1 MVYQTWIPN
10 ESLPHAERSIA
21 LGVFDGL
28 HLGHRAVISAA
39 RNTPI
44 RGRVLPTATVLSITG
59 IGKAGGRL
67 FTESEEE
74 KWAETLGLDEWLNVP
89 FDTIRD
95 LSPAAFVREI
105 LHEKLGAVTVCCGE
119 NYRFGK
125 GGIGTAA
132 DLKTLCADYDI
143 EVCIVPTVCRD
154 GEVVSSTAVRQALTD
169 GDPFRAMQFL
179 GRPYTITYPVRAGNH
194 LGSTWGVPTVNQPFP
209 DGAATVKFGVY
220 ASLVVI
226 DGVQHRAVTNIG
238 VHPTVKENAVPQAE
252 TFIAEYDG
260 DLYDTSVSVQLIRF
274 LREER
279 RFDSVEALKM
289 QITADIAAAD
299 ALLRGANGDKAIL
312 FDFDDTLQHRPH
324 AFMGAAH
331 EIIRA
336 FFPDLSETE
345 ISLRAAMMCRENA
358 HGYVN
363 YSEFFESFIER
374 WNWPLDVPSLWR
386 LFRIRFPFY
395 SELFPDTVHVLTE
408 LKHRGYRLG
417 IITNGESTQQ
427 NLKLDKAGI
436 RTLVDVVEV
445 AGTEGV
451 GKPDPEVFRRAAER
465 LCVAPEHCVYVGDYP
480 PNDLVGATRAG
491 MIPLYIDVFG
501 RNDEVGDIPHVTS
514 LTELLDLF

>member
-1 MVYQTWIPN
+1 MIYQTWIPN
-10 ESLPHAERSIA
+10 ESLPHAERSVA

-59 IGKAGGRL
+59 IGKSSGML
-67 FTESEEE
+67 LTED
-74 KWAETLGLDEWLNVP
+74 AERIQAATLGVDEWFNVP
-89 FDTIRD
+89 FESIRD
-95 LSPAAFVREI
+95 LTPSAFVREI

-125 GGIGTAA
+125 GGVGTAA

-169 GDPFRAMQFL
+169 GDPFRAMQLL

-209 DGAATVKFGVY
+209 DGAAAVKFGVY

-279 RFDSVEALKM
+279 KFASVEELKA
-289 QITADIAAAD
+289 QITEDITTAD
-299 ALLRGANGDKAIL
+299 ALLCGKNTDKAIL

-324 AFMGAAH
+324 AFMGAAKEIVRNFFSDLTEEEITARAETMCH
-331 EIIRA
+331 ENK
-336 FFPDLSETE
+336 D
-345 ISLRAAMMCRENA
+345 
-358 HGYVN
+358 GYVD
-363 YSEFFESFIER
+363 YTKFFESFVER
-374 WNWPLDVPSLWR
+374 WNWDIDVSSLWR
-386 LFRIRFPFY
+386 LFRLRFPFH
-395 SELFPDTVHVLTE
+395 SELLPDVVPVLTE
-408 LKHRGYRLG
+408 LRRRGYRLG
-417 IITNGESTQQ
+417 IITNGECTQQ
-427 NLKLDKAGI
+427 NLKLDAAGI
-436 RTLVDVVEV
+436 RSLFDVVAV
-445 AGTEGV
+445 AGQEGV
-451 GKPDPEVFRRAAER
+451 GKPHAEVFRRVAQR
-465 LCVAPEHCVYVGDYP
+465 LCVAPENCVYVGDYP
-480 PNDLVGATRAG
+480 PNDFVGATAAN
-491 MIPLYIDVFG
+491 MNPLYIDVHD
-501 RNDEVGDIPHVTS
+501 RRYEVGDIPRVTF
-514 LTELLDLF
+514 LTELLDLL